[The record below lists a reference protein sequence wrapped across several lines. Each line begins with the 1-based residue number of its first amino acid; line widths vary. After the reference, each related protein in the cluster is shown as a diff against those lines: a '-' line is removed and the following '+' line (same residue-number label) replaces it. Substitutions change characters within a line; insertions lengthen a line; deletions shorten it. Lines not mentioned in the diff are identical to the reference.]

1 MSKFKSQKGFTLAEL
16 LVVVA
21 IIAVLVAVAIPV
33 FSAQL
38 KKARLA
44 VDEANIREAYALMQ
58 YAKITEE
65 ITIDG
70 TTKTLSDCIREGSFS
85 GFLYFTNGA
94 TLSASADNAY
104 KLQETDT
111 TCKQLPVIPDYW
123 FPNTGHQ
130 KDSYIVICIYG
141 DPNSPSVD
149 MIGVS
154 F

>member
-33 FSAQL
+33 FSASQ
-38 KKARLA
+38 KKAKLA
-44 VDEANIREAYALMQ
+44 ADDAMIREAYALMQ

-123 FPNTGHQ
+123 CHNTGHQ
-130 KDSYIVICIYG
+130 KDSYIMICIYG
-141 DPNSPSVD
+141 DSNSPSVD